1 MAHFGVRLEFGQF
14 RGDLRYPWMPRGASV
29 SDTRW
34 LLVSW
39 LIELRLAS
47 MTMVY
52 DADCLLENK
61 VLLLSLHLYVGAS
74 LLFRPDRLSL
84 LLSVILLER
93 LVSRHAYSAYVHRI
107 RSND

>member
-1 MAHFGVRLEFGQF
+1 
-14 RGDLRYPWMPRGASV
+14 MPRGASV

-52 DADCLLENK
+52 DADRLLENK
-61 VLLLSLHLYVGAS
+61 VLLLFVHLYVGAS
-74 LLFRPDRLSL
+74 FYLDQT
-84 LLSVILLER
+84 
-93 LVSRHAYSAYVHRI
+93 
-107 RSND
+107 D